1 MSSFFFAVN
10 AVLPVFLLILTG
22 IVLRKVSLIDERFI
36 GVSSKL
42 VFKVALPALIFSK
55 ISTVDFMKLLNG
67 EEILII
73 FLVVTGGFLLIYF
86 LSGFFLRDGAERG
99 AFVQGAFRSNI
110 AIVGLAIIINVFGDS
125 GAART
130 AIDLVLIF
138 PLYNIYAV
146 MALVIPL
153 QKENAGT
160 VRMIV
165 KAIVTNP
172 LIIAVLVALP
182 FSLFSIDTGRIV
194 GTFTGYLSN
203 LTLPLALI
211 GVGGSLNFSSFREK
225 LPKAAASAFIKLVLY
240 PVLVLVILI
249 AAGFRGEP
257 LGVIFI
263 MLGSP
268 SAVSSYVMAK
278 AMGSDSDLAAGIILI
293 TTLGSVVTLGLGI
306 FLLKLSGLI

>member
-1 MSSFFFAVN
+1 MSSFLFSVN

-22 IVLRKVSLIDERFI
+22 LVLRRLALIDEGFI
-36 GVSSKL
+36 NVSSKL

-55 ISTVDFMKLLNG
+55 ISRVDFLSLLNG
-67 EEILII
+67 KEIYTIF
-73 FLVVTGGFLLIYF
+73 FLVSGGFFLIFF
-86 LSGFFLRDGAERG
+86 LSGFFIKNGAERG

-130 AIDLVLIF
+130 AISLVLIF

-160 VRMIV
+160 IKMIL

-172 LIIAVLVALP
+172 LIIAVIVSLP
-182 FSLFSIDTGRIV
+182 FSLLSIDTGKV
-194 GTFTGYLSN
+194 FETFTGYLSN

-211 GVGGSLNFSSFREK
+211 GVGGSLNFSTFSEK
-225 LPKAAASAFIKLVLY
+225 FSKALASALIKLVFY
-240 PVLVLVILI
+240 PVLVVIILL
-249 AAGFRGEP
+249 AAGIRGES

-278 AMGSDSDLAAGIILI
+278 AMGSDSDLAAGIIVL
-293 TTLGSVVTLGLGI
+293 TTLGSVLTLGLGI
-306 FLLKLSGLI
+306 FLMKSYGLI